1 MIKME
6 KLVGEKV
13 KNSAFKG
20 QQWIADLIYHEGPYL
35 SLFRGDRRSDLMVL
49 WVDCDNQRDRWVS
62 FDVGGSDLSNY
73 LSGSLSLKELI
84 DQQAEFI
91 FFHTANGERKNSL
104 LKVYRENFPDAY
116 QPSEGSYWDS
126 SLATED
132 TLSLI
137 KEKVGRYDLG
147 LDGESWYVDD
157 LSSSLKIYRQ
167 LYAFH
172 YALSNLARKAIRGAV
187 ATALSGLAWR
197 GGFSTVNWYKSLH
210 DITPIMHRLRIKE
223 LRYASPGH
231 IALEVIP
238 SVSKDVASAVGKL
251 GDLQT
256 LANSKILYSEIYAF
270 LRKHGLISLDA
281 RDIASFTPE
290 VKKTM
295 KANGVFDEISRFLN
309 EIMMLYGVEHA
320 KSELLQA
327 GAEELGLLKAMLGY
341 HRRAI
346 QLAEY
351 VADGSLQL

>member
-1 MIKME
+1 MEKMS

-13 KNSAFKG
+13 NNSAFKG

-49 WVDCDNQRDRWVS
+49 WVDCDNRRNRWVS
-62 FDVGGSDLSNY
+62 FDVSGSDLSDY
-73 LSGSLSLKELI
+73 LNGNLSLKALI
-84 DQQAEFI
+84 DQQTEFI
-91 FFHTANGERKNSL
+91 FFHTTDGERRNSL
-104 LKVYRENFPDAY
+104 LKVGQENFPDAY
-116 QPSEGSYWDS
+116 QPSEDSYWNS
-126 SLATED
+126 SLTTEE

-137 KEKVGRYDLG
+137 KEKVERYDLG

-172 YALSNLARKAIRGAV
+172 YAFSNLAREAVRRAV
-187 ATALSGLAWR
+187 ATTLSGLAWR

-210 DITPIMHRLRIKE
+210 NITPIMHRLRIKE
-223 LRYASPGH
+223 LQYASPGH
-231 IALEVIP
+231 ITLEVIP

-251 GDLQT
+251 GDPEI
-256 LANSKILYSEIYAF
+256 LANSKSLYSEIYAY
-270 LRKHGLISLDA
+270 LRKQGLMSLDA
-281 RDIASFTPE
+281 RNIVYLNPE
-290 VKKTM
+290 EKKIM
-295 KANGVFDEISRFLN
+295 EVNGVFDRIGEFLN
-309 EIMMLYGVEHA
+309 EIMALYGVEHA
-320 KSELLQA
+320 KSELLRA